1 MHGVSQAN
9 MLSICSYYFH
19 LVRAS
24 PLNIDRMRSWSCKQ
38 MLYKLQKLVAQPSKH
53 YYLLENIRITFHQ
66 SSNKADPFLPP
77 SSTAVINTWICIL
90 FTKSLSKTLSSSPLT
105 KMLSCHRTRSTTH
118 EQWKAQMPLFAQYS
132 ITLPKTHE
140 VVHPHYFKNKYYNH
154 AKNCELFSQNVSL

>member
-1 MHGVSQAN
+1 MSQAN

-24 PLNIDRMRSWSCKQ
+24 PLNIDRMGSRSCKQ
-38 MLYKLQKLVAQPSKH
+38 MLYKLHKLVAQPSKH

-90 FTKSLSKTLSSSPLT
+90 FTKSLSKTLSSTPVT
-105 KMLSCHRTRSTTH
+105 KMLSCHQH
-118 EQWKAQMPLFAQYS
+118 K
-132 ITLPKTHE
+132 
-140 VVHPHYFKNKYYNH
+140 VHHTWTVKGPDASLCIILNYFTKD
-154 AKNCELFSQNVSL
+154 